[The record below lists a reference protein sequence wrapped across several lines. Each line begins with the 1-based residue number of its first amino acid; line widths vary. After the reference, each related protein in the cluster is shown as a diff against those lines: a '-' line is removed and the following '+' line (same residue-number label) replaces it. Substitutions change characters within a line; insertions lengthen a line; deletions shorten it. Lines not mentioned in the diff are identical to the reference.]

1 MKSRVRAHWAWACLA
16 VTAWMLCAGCASVPP
31 QQLAYASLGGGE
43 IAAHPLPC
51 AGDAASATGLGPE
64 QRLPGPLLRI
74 LSWNIHKNADPGWD
88 SLLTGYAAA
97 SDLLLLQEAALTP
110 ELESLLAAAG
120 HGHWTLAGSWG
131 RGGVETGVLSAARV
145 APWAVCVQRAFE
157 PLLQLPKA
165 ALISHFRIDG
175 SAALLA
181 VANLHG
187 VNFTLGTEAYRAQ
200 LDAVVRALAP
210 HRGPVIVGGDF
221 NTWSEARLAAMH
233 EAMGRLGLQAV
244 VPQADKRTRVFG
256 QQIDY
261 LFVRGFEVLQAEVP
275 EVDASDHNPVLAT
288 LRLRAK

>member
-1 MKSRVRAHWAWACLA
+1 M
-16 VTAWMLCAGCASVPP
+16 
-31 QQLAYASLGGGE
+31 
-43 IAAHPLPC
+43 
-51 AGDAASATGLGPE
+51 
-64 QRLPGPLLRI
+64 

-88 SLLTGYAAA
+88 LLLTSYAAA

-110 ELESLLAAAG
+110 ELGSLLAAAG
-120 HGHWTLAGSWG
+120 HEHWTLAGSWG

-145 APWAVCVQRAFE
+145 APAGQCVQRAFE

-165 ALISHFRIDG
+165 ALISWFRIDD
-175 SAALLA
+175 SAGLLA

-210 HRGPVIVGGDF
+210 HRGPAIVGGDF
-221 NTWSEARLAAMH
+221 NTWSEARLAAMY
-233 EAMGRLGLQAV
+233 EAMSTLGLQAV

-261 LFVRGFEVLQAEVP
+261 LFVRGFETVQVQVP

-288 LRLRAK
+288 LRLLPD